1 MYTYITVKHLTHK
14 CPLTGFHCL
23 WFLQLKQV
31 CFTENKRH
39 QTVSLVLYLLH
50 MSFIVYIF
58 CLIICSPLLSQHGHH
73 SFPDCLL
80 PVNCHNQLDLNETW
94 ASPQHTD
101 HSHMFQCSACESR
114 NWKIKSIST
123 YLKNIATL
131 ILVIF
136 SFQQSLVQFFFF
148 GPKSL
153 KVFILVQYTQTYHSQ
168 VAQQPQAEHN
178 CCNECNHPDVQDTQ
192 QGKCQASPDATT
204 HKWRVKKLFE
214 GKVSRNWS
222 ATFWIHHS

>member
-114 NWKIKSIST
+114 KSSST
-123 YLKNIATL
+123 AT
-131 ILVIF
+131 
-136 SFQQSLVQFFFF
+136 S
-148 GPKSL
+148 
-153 KVFILVQYTQTYHSQ
+153 
-168 VAQQPQAEHN
+168 
-178 CCNECNHPDVQDTQ
+178 
-192 QGKCQASPDATT
+192 
-204 HKWRVKKLFE
+204 
-214 GKVSRNWS
+214 
-222 ATFWIHHS
+222 